1 MKIWSNWQKHFKA
14 ASSGPHSK
22 FSMTKKFVP
31 RTDPSQTETLAARV
45 RSSLAGEHLV
55 RVPLHKIKPNPH
67 QPRTTVNAEDL
78 VGLVDSIKVH
88 GILEPLVGV
97 YDTQT
102 DMYTLIAG
110 HRRYEAAREAN
121 LDTVPIILRQAE
133 ERDFLALAL
142 VENLQRENI
151 HPVDEARA
159 LRELVEVLGS
169 QEQAAHIISIP
180 RATLANHT
188 RILVLGDQILDL
200 CRQNPQLS
208 YRNLFALL
216 KVPEAKRLAAAQLL
230 AQPKPAD
237 DVASHLTAK
246 PAHRANRF
254 EFRGRLTS
262 TKGSFRVQV
271 SFRRKEA
278 TRDDLI
284 LALEQYLD
292 DLRRPQN

>member
-1 MKIWSNWQKHFKA
+1 
-14 ASSGPHSK
+14 
-22 FSMTKKFVP
+22 MTKKFVP

-188 RILVLGDQILDL
+188 RVLALGDQILDL

-237 DVASHLTAK
+237 DVAPHLTPE
-246 PAHRANRF
+246 PAPRANRF

-262 TKGSFRVQV
+262 TKGAFRVQV

-278 TRDDLI
+278 SRDDLI

>member
-1 MKIWSNWQKHFKA
+1 
-14 ASSGPHSK
+14 
-22 FSMTKKFVP
+22 MTKKFVP

-67 QPRTTVNAEDL
+67 QPRTTFTAEDL

-188 RILVLGDQILDL
+188 RVLALGDQVLNL

-237 DVASHLTAK
+237 DLAPHLTPE

-262 TKGSFRVQV
+262 TKGAFRVQV

-278 TRDDLI
+278 SRDDLI